1 MAMSCEHSST
11 EYPAW
16 LWMSIRYN
24 GGACQRIQRII
35 QNKRINLQLIVCE
48 VTIKWPRNFAAP
60 YLIVPGIFYM
70 SWWRHQMEIFSAL
83 LAFCAG
89 NSPAPVI
96 SPHKGQWRGAL
107 VFSLICAWI
116 NSWANNG
123 DAGDLRRHHAHYDDT
138 VMWSIPALCIL
149 PLLTSR
155 FAAKLGASGH
165 RGHFSFE

>member
-16 LWMSIRYN
+16 LRMSIRYN

-35 QNKRINLQLIVCE
+35 QNKRTNLQLIVCE
-48 VTIKWPRNFAAP
+48 VTFNWPRNFAAP

-70 SWWRHQMEIFSAL
+70 SWWRHQLETFSAL

-89 NSPAPVI
+89 NSPASQRPMTRSFGVFFDLRLNQQL
-96 SPHKGQWRGAL
+96 SKQWR
-107 VFSLICAWI
+107 
-116 NSWANNG
+116 
-123 DAGDLRRHHAHYDDT
+123 RRWFKTPSCPLWRHCNVIYPGP
-138 VMWSIPALCIL
+138 M
-149 PLLTSR
+149 PLLTGR